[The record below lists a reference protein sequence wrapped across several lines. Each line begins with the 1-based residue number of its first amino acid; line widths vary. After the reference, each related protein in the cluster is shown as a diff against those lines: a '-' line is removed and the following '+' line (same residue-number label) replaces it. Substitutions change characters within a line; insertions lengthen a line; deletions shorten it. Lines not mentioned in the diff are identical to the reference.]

1 MQAMATIHHTILTC
15 GQELLPAHI
24 SIKECRIR
32 LSHVLARARIEHD
45 GILYGYVPMRQAVPT
60 MPNASIDELQIQL
73 DILRYRFCFTLN
85 AKRANAQIITRD
97 GDILGASAQNYI
109 KGETATAC
117 RERLLFAA
125 YKDATAT
132 YIANSAD

>member
-1 MQAMATIHHTILTC
+1 MQAMATIHHSILQF

-24 SIKECRIR
+24 AIKDCRIT
-32 LSHVLARARIEHD
+32 LSHTLARARVEHD
-45 GILYGYVPMRQAVPT
+45 NILYGYVPMRQAVPT
-60 MPNASIDELQIQL
+60 MENASIGELQLQL

-85 AKRANAQIITRD
+85 AKRASAQIITRD
-97 GDILGASAQNYI
+97 GDILGAAAQNYI

>member
-1 MQAMATIHHTILTC
+1 MQQMATIHHSILQF
-15 GQELLPAHI
+15 GQELLPVHI
-24 SIKECRIR
+24 AIKDCRVTLFR
-32 LSHVLARARIEHD
+32 TPARARVEHD

-60 MPNASIDELQIQL
+60 MENASISELQLQL

-85 AKRANAQIITRD
+85 AKRASAQIITRD
-97 GDILGASAQNYI
+97 GDILGAAAQNYI

>member
-1 MQAMATIHHTILTC
+1 MMAITHHSILKF

-24 SIKECRIR
+24 SISDCDII
-32 LSHVLARARIEHD
+32 LSPALSRARVIKN
-45 GILYGYVPMRQAVPT
+45 GTLYGYVPMRQAVPT
-60 MPNASIDELQIQL
+60 MQNASIDELQIQL

-85 AKRANAQIITRD
+85 AKRASAQVID
-97 GDILGASAQNYI
+97 ANGDILGAASQNYI
-109 KGETATAC
+109 KGETASQC

>member
-1 MQAMATIHHTILTC
+1 MQAMATIHHTILQS

-24 SIKECRIR
+24 AISDCRIT
-32 LSHVLARARIEHD
+32 LSHILSRARIEHD

-60 MPNASIDELQIQL
+60 MQNASIDELQIQL

-85 AKRANAQIITRD
+85 AKRASAQVITRD
-97 GDILGASAQNYI
+97 GDILGAAAQNYI
-109 KGETATAC
+109 KGETARQC

-132 YIANSAD
+132 YIANSAN

>member
-1 MQAMATIHHTILTC
+1 MQAMATIHHTILQC

-24 SIKECRIR
+24 AIHECEIS
-32 LSHVLARARIEHD
+32 LSHTRARVAHQ

-85 AKRANAQIITRD
+85 AKRQCANHHPRWRYFGRSGSKLHQGRNSPTVPR
-97 GDILGASAQNYI
+97 
-109 KGETATAC
+109 KTAIC
-117 RERLLFAA
+117 GVQRRYRHLHSE
-125 YKDATAT
+125 
-132 YIANSAD
+132 